1 MPKVHCKPCLTSGLF
16 AIAFSVLAFFALTF
30 VLVATVSRPAA
41 AQAIPLPPP
50 PQAPPAS
57 STGPTSNTDVAPSP
71 NNSNSNDQGPDQSIE
86 TLKVNVEV
94 VQLFFNVKDKHGAL
108 IPNLNKDSFDIFE
121 DGKPQTIKYFKAESD
136 LPLTLGIL
144 IDSSGSQAR
153 VLDMEK
159 TVGGSFLES
168 TLRTKDEAFVI
179 SFDLDIDLLQDFT
192 NSISRLKHAL
202 NEAKINTGGVSCAG
216 GPIGPQG
223 PIPCSS
229 SGPRGT
235 ALYDAVYLASH
246 DELSH
251 EVGRKAMILL
261 TDGEDQGSR
270 LKIKDAIEAA
280 QKADAICYV
289 LLIADRGFYGF
300 GGMGYSGDSDMKKL
314 TQETGGRVIEVGN
327 KIDKLRQAFDQISA
341 ELRSQYNVGYVRPTA
356 FATDHSARSRS
367 NRSRVIIKSR
377 PAAVTTPHQGTKT
390 RREDLRRDS
399 RLRLSRPSVARQPL
413 LELHATYCA

>member
-1 MPKVHCKPCLTSGLF
+1 MPKVHCKPCLAAAG
-16 AIAFSVLAFFALTF
+16 FFALAMF
-30 VLVATVSRPAA
+30 VLVTPLSLPVAAQNSPAPAPTSPATPAA
-41 AQAIPLPPP
+41 TP
-50 PQAPPAS
+50 
-57 STGPTSNTDVAPSP
+57 
-71 NNSNSNDQGPDQSIE
+71 NDQSQDQSVE

-108 IPNLNKDSFDIFE
+108 IPSLTKENFDIFE

-144 IDSSGSQAR
+144 IDSSGSQMR

-159 TVGGSFLES
+159 EVGGSFLES
-168 TLRTKDEAFVI
+168 TLRAKDEAFVI
-179 SFDLDIDLLQDFT
+179 SFDVDINLLQDFT
-192 NSISRLKHAL
+192 SSISRLRHAL
-202 NEAKINTGGVSCAG
+202 NEAKINTGGVGCSG

-229 SGPRGT
+229 TGPRGT

-246 DELSH
+246 DEFAH

-270 LKIKDAIEAA
+270 LKIKDAVEAA

-300 GGMGYSGDSDMKKL
+300 GGYSGDADMKKL

-327 KIDKLRQAFDQISA
+327 KIEKLRQAFDQISQ
-341 ELRSQYNVGYVRPTA
+341 ELRSQYNAGYTPTNTA
-356 FATDHSARSRS
+356 RDGSFRKVEIKPKQSDYKIQARSGYY
-367 NRSRVIIKSR
+367 
-377 PAAVTTPHQGTKT
+377 ATAHH
-390 RREDLRRDS
+390 ED
-399 RLRLSRPSVARQPL
+399 
-413 LELHATYCA
+413 